1 MGSVTVNATRMRTTR
16 RMLGMSREN
25 LSAITEGRVSVGAVA
40 KLERGDPIE
49 DDGTALYSLAAALQV
64 PSEFLLSQPSNDAYR
79 ETPSWRAVK
88 KIPQYV
94 ADGLYE
100 RLVYFADKYRDLEEY
115 VEREQV
121 KRSDLSP
128 SIMQLRDQ
136 HEEGAPLGSDAI
148 ERYAELM
155 REHICISR
163 ESSFE
168 CLERIAETMESF
180 GIKVASWSLPTGIS
194 GLSLVFGKENGQ
206 DIPLGAAVLINHS
219 HPVERRR
226 FSLAHEWGHLV
237 LPSAGNWQ
245 ADETACNRFAGALL
259 MPRDNLAEEVKSVLG
274 SNIGE
279 IGDAFRPELLNL
291 KIRYGV
297 STAALM
303 RRCYD
308 IGLVPSS
315 ERYTMICRRMGQ
327 RGWFRT
333 EPEPRWQNAEEARG
347 FVNLVKRLDE
357 EDRQRGVDQEFLDD
371 VQFLDAAQ

>member
-1 MGSVTVNATRMRTTR
+1 
-16 RMLGMSREN
+16 MLGMSREN

-40 KLERGDPIE
+40 KLEQGDPVE
-49 DDGTALYSLAAALQV
+49 DNGTVLYSLAAALQV
-64 PSEFLLSQPSNDAYR
+64 PSEFLLSQPSNDDYC

-100 RLVYFADKYRDLEEY
+100 RLVYFTDKYRDLEEY

-128 SIMQLRDQ
+128 SIMELRNQ
-136 HEEGAPLGSDAI
+136 HEEGVPLSSDAV
-148 ERYAELM
+148 EQYAELM
-155 REHICISR
+155 REHICISQ
-163 ESSFE
+163 ESSFA

-180 GIKVASWSLPTGIS
+180 GIKVASWSLPVGIS
-194 GLSLVFGKENGQ
+194 GLSLIFGKDNDQ
-206 DIPLGAAVLINHS
+206 DTPAGAAVLINHS

-245 ADETACNRFAGALL
+245 ADEMACNRFAGALL
-259 MPRDNLAEEVKSVLG
+259 MPRDDLAGEVRSILG
-274 SNIGE
+274 GNISE
-279 IGDAFRPELLNL
+279 TGDAFCPELLNL
-291 KIRYGV
+291 KTRYGV
-297 STAALM
+297 TMAALM

-308 IGLVPSS
+308 IGLVDSP

-327 RGWFRT
+327 RGWFRN
-333 EPEPRWQNAEEARG
+333 EPEPKWQNDEEARG
-347 FVNLVKRLDE
+347 FVNLVKHLDE
-357 EDRQRGVDQEFLDD
+357 EDRERGIDQEFLDD
-371 VQFLDAAQ
+371 VRFLDAVQ

>member
-1 MGSVTVNATRMRTTR
+1 
-16 RMLGMSREN
+16 MLGMSREN
-25 LSAITEGRVSVGAVA
+25 LSAVTEGRVSVGAVA

-64 PSEFLLSQPSNDAYR
+64 PSEFLLSQPSNDDYR

-88 KIPQYV
+88 KIPKYV

-100 RLVYFADKYRDLEEY
+100 RLVYFTDKYRDLEEY
-115 VEREQV
+115 VERAQV

-128 SIMQLRDQ
+128 SIMKLRNQ
-136 HEEGAPLGSDAI
+136 HQEGVPLGSDTI
-148 ERYAELM
+148 EQYAELM
-155 REHICISR
+155 REHICISQ
-163 ESSFE
+163 ESSFA

-180 GIKVASWSLPTGIS
+180 GIKVASWSLPMGIS
-194 GLSLVFGKENGQ
+194 GVSLVFGKDNGQ
-206 DIPLGAAVLINHS
+206 GAPAGAAVLINHS

-245 ADETACNRFAGALL
+245 ADEMACNRFAGALL
-259 MPRDNLAEEVKSVLG
+259 MPRNDLAEEVRFVLG
-274 SNIGE
+274 GNISE
-279 IGDAFRPELLNL
+279 VGDAFNLELLNL
-291 KIRYGV
+291 KTRYGV
-297 STAALM
+297 SMAALM

-308 IGLVPSS
+308 IGLVSS
-315 ERYTMICRRMGQ
+315 LEHYTMICRRMGQ

-347 FVNLVKRLDE
+347 FFDLVEHLDE
-357 EDRQRGVDQEFLDD
+357 EDRQRGVDHEFLDD
-371 VQFLDAAQ
+371 VQFLDAVQ

>member
-1 MGSVTVNATRMRTTR
+1 
-16 RMLGMSREN
+16 MLGMSREN
-25 LSAITEGRVSVGAVA
+25 LSAITEGRVSVGTVA
-40 KLERGDPIE
+40 KLERGDPIA

-64 PSEFLLSQPSNDAYR
+64 PSEFLLSQPSNDDYR

-128 SIMQLRDQ
+128 SIMQLRNQ
-136 HEEGAPLGSDAI
+136 HEEGVPLGSDAI

-155 REHICISR
+155 REHICISQ
-163 ESSFE
+163 ESSFA

-180 GIKVASWSLPTGIS
+180 GIKVASWSLPVGIS
-194 GLSLVFGKENGQ
+194 GLSLVFGKDNGQ
-206 DIPLGAAVLINHS
+206 DTPAGAAVLINHS

-259 MPRDNLAEEVKSVLG
+259 MPGDDLAEKVRFVLG
-274 SNIGE
+274 GNIVE
-279 IGDAFRPELLNL
+279 IGDAFRPELLHL
-291 KIRYGV
+291 KTHYGV
-297 STAALM
+297 SMAALM

-308 IGLVPSS
+308 IGLIPSS
-315 ERYTMICRRMGQ
+315 ERYAMICRRMGQ

-347 FVNLVKRLDE
+347 FVNLVKHLDE
-357 EDRQRGVDQEFLDD
+357 EDRQRGIDQEFLDD